1 MNQWQEREA
10 RVYMTTGRRVPLTLV
25 KGQGLRVWDDAGK
38 AYLDF
43 VGGWAVNTLGH
54 CHPAMVS
61 AIEEQARTLFLASN
75 QFYTTPQIELAELLV
90 ANSCLQR
97 VFIASSG
104 AEANEGAVK
113 LARKYGKLHR
123 KGAYEVITA
132 LNSFHGRTLAMVS
145 ATGNPHYQEAY
156 EPIPAGFVNVP
167 YDDIEAIRRVT
178 THRTCAV
185 MLEPVQGEAGV
196 IIPSKDYLKQ
206 VRAWCDEQG
215 LLLILDEVQT
225 GIGRLGTMFGYQQA
239 GVEPD
244 VMTLAK
250 GLGGG
255 VPIGAFLAKEKAAVL
270 TPGDHG
276 STYGG
281 NPLVC
286 HVAKTVVQYVLAH
299 NVLDNVNKNGERLQ
313 QGFRKLQAEFP
324 FIQEVRGRGLLQAV
338 QFTHD
343 IAPDLLNAAIQEG
356 LLLNAPRPNT
366 LRFMPPLVISAD
378 EVDEGLSKFSA
389 ALAKVGS
396 AKKLL

>member
-1 MNQWQEREA
+1 MRTWQERET
-10 RVYMTTGRRVPLTLV
+10 RVYMTTGRRQPVTLI

-54 CHPAMVS
+54 CHPAMVK

-97 VFIASSG
+97 VFIANSG

-113 LARKYGKLHR
+113 LARKWGKLHR

-132 LNSFHGRTLAMVS
+132 LNSFHGRTLAMVA
-145 ATGNPHYQEAY
+145 ATGNPHYQEPY

-167 YDDIEAIRRVT
+167 YDDIEAIKRVT

-196 IIPSKDYLKQ
+196 IIPAKDYLKQ

-225 GIGRLGTMFGYQQA
+225 GMGRLGTMFGYQQA

-244 VMTLAK
+244 VMTLGK

-255 VPIGAFLAKEKAAVL
+255 VPIAAFLAKESAAVL

-299 NVLDNVNKNGERLQ
+299 NVLDNVNKNGDRLQ

-343 IAPDLLNAAIQEG
+343 ISADVLTAANAEG

-366 LRFMPPLVISAD
+366 LRFMPPLVITAA
-378 EVDEGLSKFSA
+378 EVDEGLAKFSA

>member
-1 MNQWQEREA
+1 MSTWQEREA
-10 RVYMTTGRRVPLTLV
+10 RVYMQTGRRQPVTLV

-38 AYLDF
+38 EYLDF

-54 CHPAMVS
+54 CHPAMVK

-97 VFIASSG
+97 VFIANSG

-113 LARKYGKLHR
+113 LARKWGKLHR

-145 ATGNPHYQEAY
+145 ATGNPHYQEPY
-156 EPIPAGFVNVP
+156 EPIPAGFLNVP
-167 YDDIEAIRRVT
+167 YNDIEAIKRVT

-196 IIPSKDYLKQ
+196 IIPAKDYLKQ

-225 GIGRLGTMFGYQQA
+225 GVGRLGTMFGYQQA

-244 VMTLAK
+244 VMTLGK

-255 VPIGAFLAKEKAAVL
+255 VPIAAFLAKESAAVL

-299 NVLDNVNKNGERLQ
+299 NVLDNVRKNGERLQ

-338 QFTHD
+338 QFTQD
-343 IAPDLLNAAIQEG
+343 ISADVLTAANQEG

-366 LRFMPPLVISAD
+366 LRFMPPLVISAA
-378 EVDEGLSKFSA
+378 EVDEGLAKFSA
-389 ALAKVGS
+389 ALAKAGS
-396 AKKLL
+396 ARKLL